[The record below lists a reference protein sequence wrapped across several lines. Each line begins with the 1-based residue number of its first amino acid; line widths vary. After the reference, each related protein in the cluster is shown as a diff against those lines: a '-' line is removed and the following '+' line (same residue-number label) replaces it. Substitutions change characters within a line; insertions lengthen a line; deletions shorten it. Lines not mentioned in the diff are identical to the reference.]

1 MFNTTYTFTNPNF
14 DIIFF
19 YSVIDD
25 ILPHF
30 NIDIEPIDI
39 LSDTPTF
46 LFTSDIQQNID
57 NFISYLNGQYH
68 Y

>member
-1 MFNTTYTFTNPNF
+1 MFTTTYTFTNPNF
-14 DIIFF
+14 DISFF

-30 NIDIEPIDI
+30 NLDIEPVD
-39 LSDTPTF
+39 LFSTTPTF
-46 LFTSDIQQNID
+46 LFTSDTQQNLD
-57 NFISYLNGQYH
+57 NFISYLNGNYH